1 MDLDDTCWPTFPPI
15 LKASAALESDMA
27 ELLPRAAA
35 AGCGDRGALKASIT
49 EVQKEQPLLVHDMSA
64 LRHAALAKQARTHGD
79 DPGAPVDELM
89 RRFVLA
95 RSDVKDYFFSDT
107 AASLQALRRAGLTVG
122 ACTNGN
128 CDVRLHAEVV
138 EFFDFTVSAGDA
150 GATKPS
156 AAPFWM
162 AAHAAGCRPSE
173 MVHVGDDVV
182 TDLKGALDAGFRAVL
197 VSRADLLPRKPQEL
211 EVLETLEKD
220 PARWRE
226 VASLEEMVQVEAL
239 RERKRQLREKLIPI
253 EGKPGFYHPNRQ
265 HALRVRLQGHRGQF
279 VVEHFKLSASNG
291 VSVIDQLKEV
301 LAVNRVRVIDLF
313 NSFDANSD
321 GMLTRLELHRAF
333 EFMGYGANPEAV
345 DELFD
350 SWDEDGS
357 GALSFGEL
365 NHLLRQTGGG
375 RSPQSPRRTATSI
388 QSPLALAGDYA
399 SAAEQLKDLLRV
411 NRVRVIDLFSS
422 WDVDG
427 NGVISRSEFHRAF
440 SFLGYAGSPSVI
452 DYLFA
457 SLDTNQSGTI
467 DFAELN
473 APFALPPTEA
483 IIDAIVHERLEA
495 SLRALQ
501 TKSKPRGKS

>member
-1 MDLDDTCWPTFPPI
+1 MMSRAVPVIVGLTGSIGMGKSTASAWCRKVGIPVHDADACVHSLYGPGGAAVQPVGAAFPGVASDAGIDRAALSAAVAAAGRETALKTLEGIVHPLVTTDREAFVAQAAADGAWCVVLDIPLLFETMDPEARTKDLDALVVISAPAEIQRARVLARPGMTEEKFAFLLSKQVPDATKRAAADYVIETGFDSYAPARAQLAACFQALAAKHTEPYTRWMTSGMPLPPPRRLPPLPPPLLPPPATKIRAVTMDLDDTCWPTFPPI

-35 AGCGDRGALKASIT
+35 AGCGDRGALKASMT

-64 LRHAALAKQARTHGD
+64 LRRAALAKQARTHGD

-226 VASLEEMVQVEAL
+226 VASLEEMVQVV
-239 RERKRQLREKLIPI
+239 REWREKS
-253 EGKPGFYHPNRQ
+253 E
-265 HALRVRLQGHRGQF
+265 
-279 VVEHFKLSASNG
+279 
-291 VSVIDQLKEV
+291 
-301 LAVNRVRVIDLF
+301 
-313 NSFDANSD
+313 
-321 GMLTRLELHRAF
+321 
-333 EFMGYGANPEAV
+333 
-345 DELFD
+345 
-350 SWDEDGS
+350 
-357 GALSFGEL
+357 
-365 NHLLRQTGGG
+365 
-375 RSPQSPRRTATSI
+375 
-388 QSPLALAGDYA
+388 
-399 SAAEQLKDLLRV
+399 
-411 NRVRVIDLFSS
+411 
-422 WDVDG
+422 VDG
-427 NGVISRSEFHRAF
+427 
-440 SFLGYAGSPSVI
+440 P
-452 DYLFA
+452 
-457 SLDTNQSGTI
+457 
-467 DFAELN
+467 
-473 APFALPPTEA
+473 
-483 IIDAIVHERLEA
+483 
-495 SLRALQ
+495 
-501 TKSKPRGKS
+501 